1 MKNYYLYFSGK
12 YYDKVPTVENIQCVV
27 LVYEGLRMTHNSHRN
42 SQRGPDWVSP
52 PGETIC
58 DLVEEQGLT
67 QQQLANALNLDHDDF
82 TALIDGDL
90 FLSPSLAERL
100 VKQLGATSDF
110 WLRREQKYR
119 ERLSRLEI

>member
-1 MKNYYLYFSGK
+1 
-12 YYDKVPTVENIQCVV
+12 
-27 LVYEGLRMTHNSHRN
+27 MTDNSQRN
-42 SQRGPDWVSP
+42 SQRWPDWVSP

-58 DLVEEQGLT
+58 DLMEEQGLT

-90 FLSPSLAERL
+90 FLSPPLAERL